1 MSRKDL
7 TNWII
12 HFVHRRNPNN
22 DPLEFSYDFEDFNY
36 IPFPDSFTY
45 EGEPIFLTEKY
56 EEDDYG
62 LESDA
67 YAFSVLK
74 KILHD
79 GIIRTGWSY
88 RNGNPTIYG
97 PKSASCFTEMPLY
110 ALIEY
115 AKNRKDEN
123 SIEPYGIAFLKPELF
138 EAGARPVIYGLSG
151 KHQEAKKGDANYG
164 IGLRTL
170 SSTCGIGL
178 REMYRYV
185 YTNINSQRLIDWTHE
200 REWRWSDS
208 DESFDFAG
216 LPFIAENEKFT
227 FSKIIVIVKTNDE
240 VNDVIDHLQ
249 NLYHSKST
257 NFERMYD
264 LKLLANIGVLAID
277 DLANMDFDLESI
289 KLDDLPINTMPQI
302 QKIHVR
308 PETYELVKKAIE
320 DAGRISFEES
330 KKKFAEIGDVGP
342 CGWFNIVTYESNSEI
357 TQALVD
363 LEIAHSY
370 GKGYYTLYGIKS
382 YPAQS
387 IDVDEPG
394 SVAAAKFLT
403 EKLGQSFSTHI
414 RWD

>member
-7 TNWII
+7 SNWII
-12 HFVHRRNPNN
+12 HFVHRRNPEN
-22 DPLEFSYDFEDFNY
+22 DPLEFSYDFEDLEY

-56 EEDDYG
+56 EEDDYP
-62 LESDA
+62 LEPDA
-67 YAFSVLK
+67 YAFGVLK

-79 GIIRTGWSY
+79 GIIKTGWSY
-88 RNGNPTIYG
+88 RKGNPTIYG
-97 PKSASCFTEMPLY
+97 PKSAACFTEMPLY

-115 AKNRKDEN
+115 AKNRRDEN

-151 KHQEAKKGDANYG
+151 KHQEAKETDANFG
-164 IGLRTL
+164 IGLRSL
-170 SSTCGIGL
+170 STECGIGL

-200 REWRWSDS
+200 REWRWADL
-208 DESFDFAG
+208 DKRFEFPG
-216 LPFIAENEKFT
+216 LPFIAENESFT
-227 FSKIIVIVKTNDE
+227 FSKIIVIVKTKEEAEDI
-240 VNDVIDHLQ
+240 IDHLQ

-264 LKLLANIGVLAID
+264 LKVISNTAVLAIE
-277 DLANMDFDLESI
+277 DLAGMEFDLESV
-289 KLDDLPINTMPQI
+289 KLDDLPISTIPQI
-302 QKIHVR
+302 QKIEVR

-320 DAGRISFEES
+320 EAGKIAYQES
-330 KKKFAEIGDVGP
+330 EKKFKEIGDVGP
-342 CGWFNIVTYESNSEI
+342 CGWYKIITYESNSEI
-357 TQALVD
+357 TQALID

-370 GKGYYTLYGIKS
+370 GKGDYTLYGIKS
-382 YPAQS
+382 YPAQDIAVS
-387 IDVDEPG
+387 EPG
-394 SVAAAKFLT
+394 SEAAAKYLT
-403 EKLGQSFSTHI
+403 EVLGQPFYTEI